1 MKNTETYMHNK
12 KIIFS
17 LLQKSKEK
25 QQQTNKKQK
34 KIRWKKSIIDNT
46 FCWKAIKP
54 SVSDKLVVKVG
65 LHFDGKAKLSRYE
78 LFKGF
83 NTQ

>member
-1 MKNTETYMHNK
+1 MDN
-12 KIIFS
+12 IFFWKTIKLS
-17 LLQKSKEK
+17 L
-25 QQQTNKKQK
+25 
-34 KIRWKKSIIDNT
+34 
-46 FCWKAIKP
+46 
-54 SVSDKLVVKVG
+54 SDKLVVKVG

>member
-1 MKNTETYMHNK
+1 MTNTKTYMHNK

-34 KIRWKKSIIDNT
+34 KIR
-46 FCWKAIKP
+46 
-54 SVSDKLVVKVG
+54 
-65 LHFDGKAKLSRYE
+65 
-78 LFKGF
+78 
-83 NTQ
+83 